1 MAEVVEIR
9 THTAGKKYRYLIRNI
24 SNIDMILTEAVVAT
38 PLPESNDTLNV
49 LTKADGNSI
58 RITVSWV
65 IHDENTDVV
74 LANNYNLDGSAG
86 TGTTPVPFSQFSSD
100 TGFRKA
106 DHQVRFLLEPN
117 GLLSGASGIQVT
129 GLTDVYQII
138 IGNTGFSRQGL
149 IENIQITKAG
159 TAPVTWNATMS
170 FVCGNVITGGGS
182 GNTSEGQGIATP

>member
-1 MAEVVEIR
+1 
-9 THTAGKKYRYLIRNI
+9 
-24 SNIDMILTEAVVAT
+24 
-38 PLPESNDTLNV
+38 
-49 LTKADGNSI
+49 
-58 RITVSWV
+58 
-65 IHDENTDVV
+65 
-74 LANNYNLDGSAG
+74 
-86 TGTTPVPFSQFSSD
+86 
-100 TGFRKA
+100 
-106 DHQVRFLLEPN
+106 LLEPN
-117 GLLSGASGIQVT
+117 GLISGASGIQVT

>member
-24 SNIDMILTEAVVAT
+24 SNIDIVLTEAVVAT

-58 RITVSWV
+58 RVTVSWV

-74 LANNYNLDGSAG
+74 LPNNYTLTGAST

-100 TGFRKA
+100 SGFRKA

-117 GLLSGASGIQVT
+117 GLMSNASGIQVT

>member
-24 SNIDMILTEAVVAT
+24 SNIDIQLTEQVVAT

-49 LTKADGNSI
+49 LTKADGNTI
-58 RITVSWV
+58 RINVSWV
-65 IHDENTDVV
+65 IHDESTDIV

-86 TGTTPVPFSQFSSD
+86 TGTTPVPFSQYSSD
-100 TGFRKA
+100 TGFRLA

-129 GLTDVYQII
+129 GLTDVYQIV

-149 IENIQITKAG
+149 IESIQVTKAG
-159 TAPVTWNATMS
+159 TSPVTWNATMS
-170 FVCGNVITGGGS
+170 FVAGNVITGGGS
-182 GNTSEGQGIATP
+182 GNSSEGGGVSTP

>member
-1 MAEVVEIR
+1 MAETVEIR

-24 SNIDMILTEAVVAT
+24 SNIDIVLTETVTAT

-49 LTKADGNSI
+49 LTKADGNTI
-58 RITVSWV
+58 RVTISWV
-65 IHDENTDVV
+65 IHDESTDVV
-74 LANNYNLDGSAG
+74 LANNYTLTGAST

-100 TGFRKA
+100 SGFRKA

-117 GLLSGASGIQVT
+117 GLMSNASGIQVT

-159 TAPVTWNATMS
+159 QTPVTWNATMS

>member
-24 SNIDMILTEAVVAT
+24 QSIDITLTEQVVAT

-49 LTKADGNSI
+49 LTKADGNAI
-58 RITVSWV
+58 RIQVSWV
-65 IHDENTDVV
+65 IHDESTDVV
-74 LANNYNLDGSAG
+74 LANNYNLDGTAG
-86 TGTTPVPFSQFSSD
+86 TGTTPVPFPQYSSD
-100 TGFRKA
+100 TGFRLA
-106 DHQVRFLLEPN
+106 DHQARFLLEPN

-149 IENIQITKAG
+149 IESITLNKSG
-159 TAPVTWNATMS
+159 TTPVTWNANLS
-170 FVCGNVITGGGS
+170 FIVGNVITGGGS
-182 GNTSEGQGIATP
+182 GESSEGQGVTPP

>member
-24 SNIDMILTEAVVAT
+24 SNIDIVLTEAVVAT

-58 RITVSWV
+58 RVTVSWV

-74 LANNYNLDGSAG
+74 LPNNYTLTGAST

-117 GLLSGASGIQVT
+117 GLMSNASGIQVT

>member
-1 MAEVVEIR
+1 MAETVEIR

-24 SNIDMILTEAVVAT
+24 SNIDIVLTETVTAT

-49 LTKADGNSI
+49 LTKADGNTT
-58 RITVSWV
+58 RVTVSWV
-65 IHDENTDVV
+65 IHDESTDVV
-74 LANNYNLDGSAG
+74 LANNFTLTGAST

-100 TGFRKA
+100 SGFRKA

-117 GLLSGASGIQVT
+117 GLMSNASGIQVT

-138 IGNTGFSRQGL
+138 IGETGFSRQGL

-159 TAPVTWNATMS
+159 QTPVTWNATMS